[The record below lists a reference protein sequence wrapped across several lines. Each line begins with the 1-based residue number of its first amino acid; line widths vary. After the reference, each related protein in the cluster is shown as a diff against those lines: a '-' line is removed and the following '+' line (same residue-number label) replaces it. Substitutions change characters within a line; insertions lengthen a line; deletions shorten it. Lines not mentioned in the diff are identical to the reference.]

1 MVEPRLE
8 QAAERSPGWTYSELP
23 LDKLEVPM
31 KTLVTPEDNSK
42 ALGLF
47 RRKLKNISYK
57 REKLE
62 WRFPNTGGR
71 QGKYPTYLVK
81 TYLGELQI
89 GVPERWGGRNP
100 HLIRFAQRQGSLSP
114 DVELNI
120 PKAHNRR
127 VSGLYSKDANGEI
140 WLCSRGSFTAFRGRI
155 PRDISFSYFDKWLYE
170 IDDKGELLQI
180 IRICSLSSPKI
191 FNHIATFTIAVQE
204 LKKRYKDMK

>member
-1 MVEPRLE
+1 
-8 QAAERSPGWTYSELP
+8 
-23 LDKLEVPM
+23 M

-42 ALGLF
+42 ALRSF
-47 RRKLKNISYK
+47 RAKL
-57 REKLE
+57 REIAGKPKELE

-120 PKAHNRR
+120 PEKHDRN
-127 VSGLYSKDANGEI
+127 VSGLYAKHANGEI

-155 PRDISFSYFDKWLYE
+155 KRETITLPYFDKWLYE
-170 IDDKGELLQI
+170 IDDEEELRQI
-180 IRICSLSSPKI
+180 IPVCSLLSPTISSD
-191 FNHIATFTIAVQE
+191 IATFTIAVQE
-204 LKKRYKDMK
+204 LKKRYKDMKENQQR